1 MDQEKTIIIDDEVL
15 ASIRDGDLELAG
27 ELMKA
32 ISRAR
37 NGLGDVEDGLSYPRL
52 VERNILLPIDAVDV
66 YKDKRY
72 EVKFF
77 ILNPNLAWKG
87 EAWMR
92 GVFDIEEGKMVFR
105 QAWLPILD
113 LLREKGLL

>member
-37 NGLGDVEDGLSYPRL
+37 NGLGDV
-52 VERNILLPIDAVDV
+52 
-66 YKDKRY
+66 
-72 EVKFF
+72 
-77 ILNPNLAWKG
+77 
-87 EAWMR
+87 
-92 GVFDIEEGKMVFR
+92 
-105 QAWLPILD
+105 
-113 LLREKGLL
+113 